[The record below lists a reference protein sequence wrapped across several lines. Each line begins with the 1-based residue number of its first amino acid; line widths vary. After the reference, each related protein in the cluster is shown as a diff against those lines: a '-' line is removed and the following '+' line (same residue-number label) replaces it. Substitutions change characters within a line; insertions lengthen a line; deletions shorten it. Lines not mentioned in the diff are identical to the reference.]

1 MGSIPI
7 ANPSPPAHFHFPRR
21 GITVLLLLGA
31 IAATMA
37 LATVFAWPTA
47 DGWVMLGS
55 ADELAVNQP
64 VAVRERDLYLVRLE
78 SGEVLALLRRSPHLG
93 CTIVW
98 RQEFVFAGKKGWFRD
113 PCSGSNFTISGDRM
127 SGPAPRGMDRYA
139 VHLLDGR
146 VFVDI
151 GSVLCG
157 PPVPAGSRPC

>member
-1 MGSIPI
+1 MGSIPV
-7 ANPSPPAHFHFPRR
+7 ANPSPPARFHLPRR
-21 GITVLLLLGA
+21 GITLLLLLVA
-31 IAATMA
+31 VATTIA
-37 LATVFAWPTA
+37 LAVTFAWPTSPIRPEEQ
-47 DGWVMLGS
+47 WVRLGS
-55 ADELAVNQP
+55 LGELTLNQP
-64 VAVRERDLYLVRLE
+64 ASAHDGRVYLARLK
-78 SGEVLALLRRSPHLG
+78 SDEVLALLRRSPHLG

-98 RQEFVFAGKKGWFRD
+98 RPELGWFRD
-113 PCSGSNFTISGDRM
+113 PCSGSTFAITGDYM